1 MFSSRNIKK
10 DIVLSLYMDKRTVFR
25 LIDVAMLVG
34 EISQQILSKKMNY
47 YVQKGQLLNPRKGIY
62 TKAEYNH
69 EELACR
75 LYSPSYISLDYV
87 LQKAGIVFQFNSQ
100 ITTLSYLSRIL
111 DIDKQSYR
119 FRKIKGEILTNTEG
133 ILRQDNHVNMAC
145 PERAFLDMFYL
156 KPDYYFDNI
165 NSLNKVIVNELLP
178 IYQSKALTQRVQ
190 KLITDV

>member
-1 MFSSRNIKK
+1 MFGSQNIKK
-10 DIVLSLYMDKRTVFR
+10 DIVLTLYKDTRTVFR

-47 YVQKGQLLNPRKGIY
+47 YVQKGQLQNPRKGVY
-62 TKAEYNH
+62 TKPAYNY

-87 LQKAGIVFQFNSQ
+87 LQKAGVVFQFNTQ
-100 ITTLSYLSRIL
+100 ITALSYLSRL
-111 DIDKQSYR
+111 VDVDNQPYR
-119 FRKIKGEILTNTEG
+119 FRKIKDEILANTKG
-133 ILRQDNHVNMAC
+133 IIFQENHVNMAC

-178 IYQSKALTQRVQ
+178 IYQSKALIQRVQ
-190 KLITDV
+190 KLFIDV